1 MGRGEVKG
9 ELLDDLWRRLNQ
21 PSNLGRRPMRNEARR
36 VGEMA
41 REGWVLRCDVED
53 LLADHDERTWGL
65 DAFDLARAFGLAPDL
80 VWTVHSRR
88 QTSFVGS
95 DRLAAADVAAL
106 LIRVERLG
114 FEVDPTAMADAVCPT
129 LEGRRLLTD
138 GELTV
143 LNWAKERH
151 KTADIR
157 LQRAASDARWTGRTA
172 AIRTGTGY
180 RATAFLLEGGALHSL
195 EVRAPRFRKQRE
207 AVATECPDCGMTYMK
222 GDAEDGASHRAHHRK
237 VVRTMMPTHNRRFA
251 AAAVGGRPVAVDG
264 ASPHWLRSQ
273 VYERARLFRKEFGY
287 DFVQWSVKDEDPATT
302 IGFLFPGAGSDEDA
316 MAGACCFR
324 RRGEG
329 DAAAW
334 WLDWIWMAPPYRR
347 RGILSRHWP
356 WFLERFGLFHLG
368 HPLSGAMLAFAGS
381 VGHPDAE

>member
-157 LQRAASDARWTGRTA
+157 LQRVASDARWRRSGPGR
-172 AIRTGTGY
+172 AIAR
-180 RATAFLLEGGALHSL
+180 
-195 EVRAPRFRKQRE
+195 PRSCSRE
-207 AVATECPDCGMTYMK
+207 ERCIPWRSA
-222 GDAEDGASHRAHHRK
+222 HRASGSRG
-237 VVRTMMPTHNRRFA
+237 RRSRPNAPT
-251 AAAVGGRPVAVDG
+251 
-264 ASPHWLRSQ
+264 
-273 VYERARLFRKEFGY
+273 EE
-287 DFVQWSVKDEDPATT
+287 
-302 IGFLFPGAGSDEDA
+302 
-316 MAGACCFR
+316 
-324 RRGEG
+324 
-329 DAAAW
+329 
-334 WLDWIWMAPPYRR
+334 
-347 RGILSRHWP
+347 
-356 WFLERFGLFHLG
+356 
-368 HPLSGAMLAFAGS
+368 
-381 VGHPDAE
+381 